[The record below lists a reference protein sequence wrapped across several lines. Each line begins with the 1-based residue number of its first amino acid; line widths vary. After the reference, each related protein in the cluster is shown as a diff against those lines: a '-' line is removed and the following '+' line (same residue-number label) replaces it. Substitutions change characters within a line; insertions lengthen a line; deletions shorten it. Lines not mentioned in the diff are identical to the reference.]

1 VPDLKATK
9 KSGCRGRG
17 AGDRESGTRD
27 FDNFRLEI
35 ERCLCGERIIM
46 SVRKRELSE
55 RWKKGKGKTRS
66 QGRPR
71 VSREWA
77 MGERLIQNH
86 SRRFPFSS
94 TKFPSRKATMA
105 IEA

>member
-55 RWKKGKGKTRS
+55 KVEERKRKNTFAEQA
-66 QGRPR
+66 QG
-71 VSREWA
+71 
-77 MGERLIQNH
+77 
-86 SRRFPFSS
+86 
-94 TKFPSRKATMA
+94 
-105 IEA
+105 

>member
-1 VPDLKATK
+1 MNANCK
-9 KSGCRGRG
+9 
-17 AGDRESGTRD
+17 SGTRD

-86 SRRFPFSS
+86 SRRRFPFSS